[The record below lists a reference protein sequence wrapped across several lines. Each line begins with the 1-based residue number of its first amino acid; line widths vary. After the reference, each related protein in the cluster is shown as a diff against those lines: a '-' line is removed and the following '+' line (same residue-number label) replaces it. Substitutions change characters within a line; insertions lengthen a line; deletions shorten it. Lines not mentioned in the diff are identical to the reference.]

1 MGKKIASAKAS
12 ERVEHFDS
20 LQKCVLTGDETVAQ
34 SKEMAQLMAEIGTIE
49 ADLKAVV
56 QDFKSRIAGKEARVG
71 SLARNVQNG
80 FEFRT
85 VPCSR
90 HFDYA
95 LGRVE
100 EFRSDT
106 DERISTRRLTDEERQ
121 QDLGFSGGV

>member
-1 MGKKIASAKAS
+1 MAKKAVNKKS
-12 ERVEHFDS
+12 ERVEQFDS
-20 LQKCVLTGDETVAQ
+20 LQKCVLTGDETVGR
-34 SKEMAQLMAEIGTIE
+34 SREMAQLMSEIASDE

-56 QDFKSRIAGKEARVG
+56 QEFKSRIAGKEARLG
-71 SLARNVQNG
+71 TLARNVQNG

-85 VPCSR
+85 VPCTR

-106 DERISTRRLTDEERQ
+106 GERVSDRRMTDEERQ
-121 QDLGFSGGV
+121 QDLGLDAE

>member
-1 MGKKIASAKAS
+1 MAKKAVNKKS
-12 ERVEHFDS
+12 ERVEQFDS
-20 LQKCVLTGDETVAQ
+20 LQKCVLTGDETVER
-34 SKEMAQLMAEIGTIE
+34 SREMAQLMSEIASDE

-56 QDFKSRIAGKEARVG
+56 QEFKRRIAGKEARLG
-71 SLARNVQNG
+71 TLARNVQNG

-85 VPCSR
+85 VPCTR

-106 DERISTRRLTDEERQ
+106 GERVSERRMSDEERQ